1 MLFGFL
7 MALNVQVNIPD
18 IETHVNILSSE
29 KMEGRRTGSQGGA
42 NAATYIVSE
51 LERIGAL
58 PLSGQADFR
67 IPFEFTS
74 GIRDTGSKLVLNDWV
89 APSNSLRG
97 FSFSEVGEVEGAVV
111 FVGYGITVP
120 ESQDV
125 GYDSYF
131 GLDVQDKLVV
141 ALRYFPEDVSTD
153 LRHVLARY
161 SGLRYKAMNARDRG
175 ALGLLVVSGPRSQD
189 AGRLSS
195 LTMDGSSSNSGIIA
209 ASISGEAANEIFA
222 FVPGRTLE
230 EVQAELDTGNP
241 HTTGFD
247 IENLKVSMA
256 VNLERELS
264 ESDNVVGV
272 LPKNTVGDGD
282 EQMVLLGAHYD
293 HLGYG
298 IEGSSLARKDEAGK
312 VFMGADDNASGVAAV
327 LSIAQELAL
336 QSRTR
341 DVAFAF
347 WSGEELGLLGSE
359 AFVESKIVQLEDI
372 SVYMNF
378 DMVGRMRSNKLILQ
392 AIGSSDVWPKLVEQT
407 NVPIGFDIQ
416 MMEDPYLPTDVMS
429 FNQVEIPSIN
439 FFTGSRSEYH
449 RPADSPELINYD
461 DLGRIVKFG
470 TNLVV
475 KVMGLKKSPAF
486 IKVARKSEGVGSRDT
501 VRAFTGTIPDYS
513 NEVEGLL
520 LSGVVEGG
528 PADEVG
534 LKRGDVIV
542 EFGGKKIT
550 NIYDYTFALDV
561 VKIDIPVTIK
571 YVRDGEQKEISLT
584 PRSRR

>member
-1 MLFGFL
+1 MLLSLL
-7 MALNVQVNIPD
+7 MALNVQVNNAE
-18 IETHVNILSSE
+18 IETHVKILSSE

-58 PLSGQADFR
+58 PLPGQADFR

-74 GIRDTGSKLVLNDWV
+74 GIRDMGSKLVLNDSV

-120 ESQDV
+120 DSQDV

-131 GLDVQDKLVV
+131 GLDVKDKLVV

-189 AGRLSS
+189 AGTLSP

-209 ASISGEAANEIFA
+209 ASISGEAASEMFQ

-264 ESDNVVGV
+264 NSDNVVGV

-327 LSIAQELAL
+327 LSIAQQLAL

-359 AFVESKIVQLEDI
+359 AFVESKTVHLEDI

-392 AIGSSDVWPKLVEQT
+392 AIGSSDVWPRLVEQT
-407 NVPIGFDIQ
+407 NVSIGFDIQ

-439 FFTGSRSEYH
+439 FFTGSHSEYH

-470 TNLVV
+470 TNLVG
-475 KVMGLKKSPAF
+475 KVMGLKKSPSF

-520 LSGVVEGG
+520 LSGVVKGG

-542 EFGGKKIT
+542 EFGGKEIT

-561 VKIDIPVTIK
+561 VKIDVPVIIK

-584 PRSRR
+584 PRSRK

>member
-1 MLFGFL
+1 MLLSLL
-7 MALNVQVNIPD
+7 MALNVQLNNSE
-18 IETHVNILSSE
+18 IETHVKILSSE

-51 LERIGAL
+51 LERIGVL
-58 PLSGQADFR
+58 PLPGQSDFR

-111 FVGYGITVP
+111 FVGY
-120 ESQDV
+120 
-125 GYDSYF
+125 DSYF
-131 GLDVQDKLVV
+131 GLDVKDKLVV

-195 LTMDGSSSNSGIIA
+195 LTMDGSSSKSGIIA
-209 ASISGEAANEIFA
+209 ASISGEAASEMFE

-264 ESDNVVGV
+264 DSDNVVGV
-272 LPKNTVGDGD
+272 LPKNAVGDGD

-298 IEGSSLARKDEAGK
+298 IEGSSLASKDEVGK
-312 VFMGADDNASGVAAV
+312 VFKGADDNASGVAAV
-327 LSIAQELAL
+327 LSIAQQLAL

-359 AFVESKIVQLEDI
+359 AFVESKIVHLEDI

-392 AIGSSDVWPKLVEQT
+392 AI
-407 NVPIGFDIQ
+407 
-416 MMEDPYLPTDVMS
+416 
-429 FNQVEIPSIN
+429 
-439 FFTGSRSEYH
+439 
-449 RPADSPELINYD
+449 
-461 DLGRIVKFG
+461 
-470 TNLVV
+470 
-475 KVMGLKKSPAF
+475 
-486 IKVARKSEGVGSRDT
+486 
-501 VRAFTGTIPDYS
+501 
-513 NEVEGLL
+513 
-520 LSGVVEGG
+520 
-528 PADEVG
+528 
-534 LKRGDVIV
+534 
-542 EFGGKKIT
+542 
-550 NIYDYTFALDV
+550 
-561 VKIDIPVTIK
+561 
-571 YVRDGEQKEISLT
+571 
-584 PRSRR
+584 